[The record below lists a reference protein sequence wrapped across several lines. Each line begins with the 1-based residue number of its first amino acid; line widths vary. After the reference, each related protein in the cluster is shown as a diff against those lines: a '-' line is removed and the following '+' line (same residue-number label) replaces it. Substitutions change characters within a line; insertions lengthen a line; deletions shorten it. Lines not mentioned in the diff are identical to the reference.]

1 MFKKLTGL
9 KKAVTGGFSAVAEH
23 SSQLAEHVVS
33 DPSTSKEH
41 LKDSIKKKVQGGV
54 ASVVEAKENV
64 LGHGTLQE
72 AEVAE
77 QGQAHNSK
85 EKAAEAVHNIKHY
98 GAFGEDYLGYN
109 DPTKELRK
117 AVKKKE
123 AEAKKARKAKKK
135 KTGKKSEDLFD
146 PENLARYRAEI
157 EEKRRA
163 AQRVDDQEADHHH
176 LETAPEEKQYHTEEE
191 REQDLESPGSPQ
203 KNQTKAEDWEL
214 FQVSYY
220 IIFSNKSYAY

>member
-23 SSQLAEHVVS
+23 SSQLAEQVVS

-41 LKDSIKKKVQGGV
+41 LKDSIKKRVQDGV
-54 ASVVEAKENV
+54 ASVVEVKGNV
-64 LGHGTLQE
+64 LGHGAL
-72 AEVAE
+72 AEGEPEE
-77 QGQAHNSK
+77 QGGHNSK
-85 EKAAEAVHNIKHY
+85 EKATEAVHNIKHY
-98 GAFGEDYLGYN
+98 GAFGEDYLGYK

-163 AQRVDDQEADHHH
+163 AEKVEQEADKHPDTDQEAQSQ
-176 LETAPEEKQYHTEEE
+176 EEKGS
-191 REQDLESPGSPQ
+191 RETGSGMGRRRNPNRKGPLGTPQ
-203 KNQTKAEDWEL
+203 HYKREN
-214 FQVSYY
+214 
-220 IIFSNKSYAY
+220 